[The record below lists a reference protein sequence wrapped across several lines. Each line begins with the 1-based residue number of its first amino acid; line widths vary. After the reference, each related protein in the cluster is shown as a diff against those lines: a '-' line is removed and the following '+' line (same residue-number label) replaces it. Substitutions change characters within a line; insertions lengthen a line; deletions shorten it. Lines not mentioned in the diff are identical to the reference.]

1 MHTLTFSLKCL
12 TIEWQTDK
20 MGQSLKCYEFLFDE
34 FKRFYL
40 AYMFPSAFLNT
51 TVTTSNTNTSSNTAS
66 SNVNN
71 TPNTSFRSNSLT
83 GSTPAT
89 PQSVAHPINHSHLSH
104 HALNVYSNFDLL
116 GILQESANALSLSG
130 SLSSG
135 GVNNV
140 NDDKKQTQLHCKEEI
155 IRWLVGVLVIDQIPP
170 SGKKRDIYTLY

>member
-1 MHTLTFSLKCL
+1 
-12 TIEWQTDK
+12 

-51 TVTTSNTNTSSNTAS
+51 TATTTNTNTNTSSNTTS

-170 SGKKRDIYTLY
+170 SGKKRHLQSLLTIISYSNW